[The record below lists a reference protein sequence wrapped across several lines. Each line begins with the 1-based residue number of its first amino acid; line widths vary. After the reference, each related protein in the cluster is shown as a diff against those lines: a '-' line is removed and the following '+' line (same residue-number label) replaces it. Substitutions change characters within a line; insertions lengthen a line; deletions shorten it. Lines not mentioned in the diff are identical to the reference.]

1 MQLPT
6 TLTSPVA
13 RAPQGTGE
21 AQCGV
26 RFVLLV
32 AGLAICLWI
41 AGRCRLA
48 EGRSGAIHS
57 QSAGGTNVTID
68 PRWVDG
74 PGYRP
79 VRVFIAPTAP
89 TKADKT
95 FTVEFLLRGRYFHG
109 DGYDLRV
116 ARDIELPAGSG
127 PVQATVS
134 IPRYPDCEAYK
145 VNALEDGELLLALL
159 PSWAEFANLPTDW
172 GECFPS
178 ILVVGDTRPNSSH
191 MADLLPLEDYVG
203 SQAARRFN
211 RPPFPP
217 ANVSSFVNQAL
228 NAQKLPSLVS
238 CGFSE
243 LPQRWIDYSSLDIVC
258 LSLGQLEELAGKNP
272 LALRAVL
279 EWTAAGGN
287 LWVYG
292 MGQDWRG
299 VGKLEDFLALPP
311 GAADTSDPLKRGWRK
326 PDDAD
331 YLRPVQGGLSEAS
344 EFERRTVWRS
354 AGGLPPLPGRQPAT
368 ETITPSDSAG
378 TPRPVGKVPSGPHV
392 LLREYEMG
400 LVVAMASGKPFPGT
414 ADEWR
419 GVLNAMGRD
428 RWLWFR
434 RHGVST
440 LRENTDYWN
449 FLIPGVSLVPV
460 IEFCV
465 LITLFVAA
473 IGPLNYW
480 LLRRWGRLH
489 LLVVTIPLGAATVTL
504 ALFAY
509 VLVADGLGTRVR
521 VRSVTRLDQSRGQA
535 VCWARLSYYAGLA
548 PRRGLRFP
556 DDVAVLPLEHLPVPN
571 RREGPLRR
579 EVIWDEGPG
588 GEQQRWTSG
597 WLNSRTPMQLLT
609 VRSRRSGLGLI
620 RSVDNSGRLRVKNG
634 LGTRIRQ
641 LVVRTDEENYYWAEG
656 IDADQT
662 VALEQF
668 TPQAAKRLR
677 QAYHASRPRMPED
690 VQTRYYRS
698 GRIFGLRPGRRP
710 RGGNPALA
718 RPTQQTSR
726 LEASLAEIPALAREK
741 RRKQDSEATKER
753 EPPAPPAGDLS
764 PLEPGSYVAVVEKS
778 PEVVP
783 GVASAR
789 EEAGYHVILG
799 KW

>member
-13 RAPQGTGE
+13 SAPQGTGE
-21 AQCGV
+21 ATCGV
-26 RFVLLV
+26 RFARLV
-32 AGLAICLWI
+32 AGLAMCVWTV
-41 AGRCRLA
+41 GWCSLA
-48 EGRSGAIHS
+48 EGWSGGIYS

-68 PRWVDG
+68 TRWVDG

-79 VRVFIAPTAP
+79 VRVIIIPTAP
-89 TKADKT
+89 TKTDKT
-95 FTVEFLLRGRYFHG
+95 FTVEALRRGRHFYG

-134 IPRYPDCEAYK
+134 LPRYPDCDSYNIN
-145 VNALEDGELLLALL
+145 VLEDGELLLAGCPNWTQL
-159 PSWAEFANLPTDW
+159 ANLSTDW
-172 GECFPS
+172 GECLPAM
-178 ILVVGDTRPNSSH
+178 LVVGDATPDSSH
-191 MADLLPLEDYVG
+191 LATLFPLEDYVG
-203 SQAARRFN
+203 SQTVRRFN
-211 RPPFPP
+211 RTPLPPP
-217 ANVSSFVNQAL
+217 NVSVFVNQAL
-228 NAQKLPSLVS
+228 NVQELPILGS
-238 CGFSE
+238 CSIAE

-299 VGKLEDFLALPP
+299 VGRLEGLLGLAP
-311 GAADTSDPLKRGWRK
+311 GAADTSNPLKSGWRK

-331 YLRPVQGGLSEAS
+331 YLRPVQGGLAQAPVVERGYAEARVS
-344 EFERRTVWRS
+344 FQTTPDGTVEVINPY
-354 AGGLPPLPGRQPAT
+354 PPDAQQ
-368 ETITPSDSAG
+368 S
-378 TPRPVGKVPSGPHV
+378 VGKVPSGPHV

-400 LVVAMASGKPFPGT
+400 LVVAMASEAPFPGT

-440 LRENTDYWN
+440 LRENQDYWN
-449 FLIPGVSLVPV
+449 FLIPGVGLVPV

-465 LITLFVAA
+465 LITLFVLA

-548 PRRGLRFP
+548 PRRGLSFP

-579 EVIWDEGPG
+579 EVIWEEGPG

-597 WLNSRTPMQLLT
+597 WLDSRSPMQLLT
-609 VRSRRSGLGLI
+609 VRCRPSRLGLELI
-620 RSVDNSGRLRVKNG
+620 RSAGNPGRLRVKNA

-641 LVVRTDEENYYWAEG
+641 LVIRTDEENYYWAEG
-656 IDADQT
+656 VDADQT

-690 VQTRYYRS
+690 VQTQYYRS

-726 LEASLAEIPALAREK
+726 LEASLAGL
-741 RRKQDSEATKER
+741 
-753 EPPAPPAGDLS
+753 PAPGGPNRS

-789 EEAGYHVILG
+789 EEASYHVILG
-799 KW
+799 RW

>member
-26 RFVLLV
+26 RFALLV
-32 AGLAICLWI
+32 AGLAVCLWT

-48 EGRSGAIHS
+48 EGRSGAIYS

-89 TKADKT
+89 TKTDKT

-109 DGYDLRV
+109 EGYDLRV
-116 ARDIELPAGSG
+116 ARDIEVPAGSG

-134 IPRYPDCEAYK
+134 LPRYPDCDSYN
-145 VNALEDGELLLALL
+145 VNVLEDGELLLVVC
-159 PSWAEFANLPTDW
+159 PSWAQFDNLPTDW
-172 GECFPS
+172 GECFPA
-178 ILVVGDTRPNSSH
+178 ILVIGDARPDSSH
-191 MADLLPLEDYVG
+191 LATLLPLEEYFG
-203 SQAARRFN
+203 SQTVRQFN
-211 RPPFPP
+211 RPPFGPP
-217 ANVSSFVNQAL
+217 NVSSFVNQAL
-228 NAQKLPSLVS
+228 NVQELPSLVS
-238 CGFSE
+238 CGIAE
-243 LPQRWIDYSSLDIVC
+243 LPQRWIDYSSLDMFC
-258 LSLGQLEELAGKNP
+258 LSLGQLEELADKNP

-299 VGKLEDFLALPP
+299 VGRLEDFLGLPT
-311 GAADTSDPLKRGWRK
+311 GAVHNTDPLKRGWSK

-331 YLRPVQGGLSEAS
+331 YLRPVQGGLAQAPVVERGYAEA
-344 EFERRTVWRS
+344 RIRVRTTADGTVELTDPYS
-354 AGGLPPLPGRQPAT
+354 ANAQP
-368 ETITPSDSAG
+368 S
-378 TPRPVGKVPSGPHV
+378 VGKVPSGPHV
-392 LLREYEMG
+392 LLREYDMG
-400 LVVAMASGKPFPGT
+400 LVVAMASADLFPGT
-414 ADEWR
+414 ADQWR

-440 LRENTDYWN
+440 LRENRDYWN

-556 DDVAVLPLEHLPVPN
+556 DDVAVLPLEHLPVPD

-588 GEQQRWTSG
+588 GDQQRWTSG

-609 VRSRRSGLGLI
+609 VRSRRSGLGLM
-620 RSVDNSGRLRVKNG
+620 RSVGNSGRLRVKNG

-641 LVVRTDEENYYWAEG
+641 LVIRTDEENYYWAEG

-662 VALEQF
+662 VELERF

-690 VQTRYYRS
+690 VQTQYYRS
-698 GRIFGLRPGRRP
+698 GSIFGLRPGRGP
-710 RGGNPALA
+710 RGGNPALDP
-718 RPTQQTSR
+718 PTQWTSR
-726 LEASLAEIPALAREK
+726 LEASLAGLPALGREN
-741 RRKQDSEATKER
+741 RRKQASEASKEL
-753 EPPAPPAGDLS
+753 ELPAPPAEDLS